1 MSNIAFHFFLCALTK
16 FRLLTKTDPR
26 VFLCGYEYTSQPIP
40 FFSFNKDEFNNNYRT
55 FSMFT
60 ELAESFATSD
70 LNCLKEIYSLQKQM
84 ATTEIFRSV
93 DII

>member
-1 MSNIAFHFFLCALTK
+1 
-16 FRLLTKTDPR
+16 
-26 VFLCGYEYTSQPIP
+26 
-40 FFSFNKDEFNNNYRT
+40 
-55 FSMFT
+55 MFT

-70 LNCLKEIYSLQKQM
+70 LSCLKEIYSLQKQM